1 MTLKLPDTGAPTDAQ
16 GRRHSPS
23 ALRNAPA
30 ILAALQAY
38 NLQGNLL
45 EIASG
50 SGYHAAQIAPHFSN
64 LIWQPTDYDAE
75 NLPSITA
82 WTQATANIRPA
93 LQLDATAK
101 GWHKDHPNQDAI
113 LLINLLHLIPSTAAI
128 TLLNESAQAL
138 TPGGHG
144 FFYGPFLRNGQ
155 TTSEGD
161 ANFHASLQAQ
171 NPKIGYKN
179 LDWAIAQLTAQN
191 LTVTIQ
197 DLPANNILLIAQ
209 KPR

>member
-16 GRRHSPS
+16 GRRHNPS
-23 ALRNAPA
+23 ALRNTPA
-30 ILAALQAY
+30 ILAALKTY
-38 NLQGNLL
+38 PLQGRLL

-50 SGYHAAQIAPHFSN
+50 SGYHAAQIAPHFPN
-64 LIWQPTDYDAE
+64 LLWHPTDYDTG

-82 WTQATANIRPA
+82 WTLGVTNIRPPI
-93 LQLDATAK
+93 QLDATAK
-101 GWHKDHPNQDAI
+101 GWHNHHPNQDAI
-113 LLINLLHLIPSTAAI
+113 LLVNLLHLIPTPAAA
-128 TLLNESAQAL
+128 TLLTEAALAL
-138 TPGGHG
+138 TPGGCA

-161 ANFHASLQAQ
+161 ANFHASLQSQ
-171 NPKIGYKN
+171 NPEIGYKD
-179 LDWAIAQLTAQN
+179 LDWIMAQLRLQN
-191 LTVTIQ
+191 LQFTTQ